1 MKVLVLVCLLFV
13 NCVYAG
19 KVIDNL
25 NNAADSQ
32 KNVILREEED
42 RFRIVKKSNGEEIKI
57 QTSTKKKY
65 EYYTEDGIDY
75 VNVYIPN
82 KDGVY
87 TEKKEFHA
95 LSKQEIE
102 DKKIYLS
109 KQKEIE
115 ILGKIDLDKL
125 HNSDESFKKD
135 YYLKNGKDYNKEGA
149 EDARKFTASI
159 TPGDISNPIFAN
171 ITIPTNDPDRKI
183 YGTLGNGAIDDAY
196 KQKNFKD
203 SIDGVAK
210 SIVKN
215 ETFNEKFRESY
226 KINKDEVVVFKEA
239 NISKDRNP
247 KFIYSVTDKDGKNGR
262 DVVVTTEW
270 HHSPNNVGTVSL
282 IPTVI
287 HRKFRSDLHIDG
299 KGGHNLYDIN
309 SNNKMNTVEASNVDK
324 KNAPTNVSINTK
336 SGLVESAESVGKS
349 LSKIAPIFSL
359 YQSADSYNN
368 SNKTAID
375 KATLVKD
382 VVVEGMSLIPVA
394 GTIVSTVDIA
404 TDLAVM
410 ATNKTIDGNRDK
422 SVAQADKFRKYKT
435 VLENHLR
442 SEVQRLTKLKGS
454 PLTTEELKEIQKIT
468 GKSIL
473 TQLSGTKVE
482 NHWFDGDVAKNNYDE
497 LIQFAKDL
505 EVGKRSDL
513 MAIQSNSYLQKQ
525 ANKTIESNQNNG
537 TTNKA
542 APIQMI
548 TNQPILQQF
557 NTNNSLPSSNS
568 LNNGNGAVVSH
579 SGSVT
584 AIGITG
590 TDAVNKAQNG
600 AKSQFTLGT
609 NTNTISNKDI
619 TAIGITGGSAVN
631 DADGNESE
639 AKLRIGN
646 NGR

>member
-13 NCVYAG
+13 NCVYAA
-19 KVIDNL
+19 KNDIK
-25 NNAADSQ
+25 ADVA
-32 KNVILREEED
+32 K
-42 RFRIVKKSNGEEIKI
+42 IKI
-57 QTSTKKKY
+57 SKEREDQVLGTIDQQKLKDS
-65 EYYTEDGIDY
+65 EYYKTYD
-75 VNVYIPN
+75 
-82 KDGVY
+82 
-87 TEKKEFHA
+87 F
-95 LSKQEIE
+95 
-102 DKKIYLS
+102 
-109 KQKEIE
+109 
-115 ILGKIDLDKL
+115 
-125 HNSDESFKKD
+125 
-135 YYLKNGKDYNKEGA
+135 KNGKAYVKKQGDAQEIKEKQGFKA
-149 EDARKFTASI
+149 KII
-159 TPGDISNPIFAN
+159 TGDNGQN
-171 ITIPTNDPDRKI
+171 IYAVVKVPTNDPDRKI
-183 YGTLGNGAIDDAY
+183 YRKLGNGAINDSY
-196 KQKNFKD
+196 KKNNFKD

-210 SIVKN
+210 SIVNN
-215 ETFNEKFRESY
+215 ETFRNSY
-226 KINKDEVVVFKEA
+226 KINKDEVVVFKET
-239 NISKDRNP
+239 NISSNKNP
-247 KFIYSVTDKDGKNGR
+247 KFIYAVTDKDGKNGR

-282 IPTVI
+282 IPKEVHKLMSKEI
-287 HRKFRSDLHIDG
+287 HNEDG
-299 KGGHNLYDIN
+299 SGGYSSYDI
-309 SNNKMNTVEASNVDK
+309 SSKNKNNTVETNNIDK

-473 TQLSGTKVE
+473 TQLSGAKVE

-542 APIQMI
+542 APILMI
-548 TNQPILQQF
+548 TNQPVPQQF
-557 NTNNSLPSSNS
+557 NTNNSLPSNNS
-568 LNNGNGAVVSH
+568 LNNGSGAVVSH

-639 AKLRIGN
+639 AKLRIGG
-646 NGR
+646 NGGQ